1 MGDSQKRESLDG
13 RRNGGLSG
21 VRSSA
26 SGVRAAAAT
35 TTLFPPSSSV
45 FCWPEW
51 PARKKVGG
59 KEEEEASLPLP
70 HPWENLAIFS
80 QRRRKGGKDR
90 CVEEEEV
97 GKHTG
102 QQRRTRRRYSI
113 GEVGRT
119 DWRKRRHKKKRLREW
134 GERLLLGRG
143 RIKAWWWG
151 FSHCTQVRSGR
162 GNWAL
167 EPLFPRYVFTNTKNR
182 PLV

>member
-1 MGDSQKRESLDG
+1 MGVEMVAVAACPG
-13 RRNGGLSG
+13 F
-21 VRSSA
+21 VRPPAA
-26 SGVRAAAAT
+26 SAAAAT

-90 CVEEEEV
+90 CVEKEEEV

-113 GEVGRT
+113 GEVERT
-119 DWRKRRHKKKRLREW
+119 DWRKRRHKK
-134 GERLLLGRG
+134 
-143 RIKAWWWG
+143 
-151 FSHCTQVRSGR
+151 
-162 GNWAL
+162 AL
-167 EPLFPRYVFTNTKNR
+167 ERMGGKAPTRKREDKGMVVGFFALHSS
-182 PLV
+182 